1 MSNTSVHPNNDYV
14 CLCFINGVLSEE
26 EPKEHDNV
34 VYVIGVRPVG
44 AVPTRGD
51 VRYDL
56 PPSGPNV
63 PRCTICQVAL
73 KGSETH
79 AYSNCGCLHC
89 DACVPADKVGQCG
102 SERHKDFGCQKSIR
116 IHGLFNPCKACQNP
130 LRSPTRPQNCGHVFC
145 RECLDSHWDIG
156 YRICWYCREQ
166 SCEEKGCEVNCCRP
180 VLYDWAM

>member
-34 VYVIGVRPVG
+34 VYVIGVRPVE

-51 VRYDL
+51 VRYVL
-56 PPSGPNV
+56 PRSGPNV

-79 AYSNCGCLHC
+79 AFI
-89 DACVPADKVGQCG
+89 AMPA
-102 SERHKDFGCQKSIR
+102 
-116 IHGLFNPCKACQNP
+116 
-130 LRSPTRPQNCGHVFC
+130 
-145 RECLDSHWDIG
+145 
-156 YRICWYCREQ
+156 
-166 SCEEKGCEVNCCRP
+166 CRP
-180 VLYDWAM
+180 TKSGNVAVKDIKTSAARSRFAFTAFSILVRPAKILYSHLQGRRIVEMLEFALEHWVPDMLVLPQAVV